1 MNQIYFFR
9 KKVLAKKYFL
19 EKSINKKYPQKVLT
33 KNLKS
38 YLHVFSLYLCICVYI
53 SKTLNHLLLNYNN
66 NNKKSLQ

>member
-33 KNLKS
+33 KNG
-38 YLHVFSLYLCICVYI
+38 VFDKTF
-53 SKTLNHLLLNYNN
+53 SKKFLR
-66 NNKKSLQ
+66 